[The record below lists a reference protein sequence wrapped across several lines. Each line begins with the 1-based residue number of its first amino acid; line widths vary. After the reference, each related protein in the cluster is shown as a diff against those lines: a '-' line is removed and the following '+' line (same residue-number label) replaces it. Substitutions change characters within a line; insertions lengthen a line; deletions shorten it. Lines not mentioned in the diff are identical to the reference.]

1 MTESTLRTLEICL
14 TRVSW
19 GLAAL
24 LLNATVAWAQLP
36 APWDNQDVGSVGRAG
51 SATLS
56 SGVFTVNGSG
66 ADVWGSADGFHFVYQ
81 QLTGD
86 GQIVARLDSVTRAD
100 GWSKAGVMMRDG
112 LGPGEPHA
120 FALLSPDREIR
131 LQRRQSPGGSTA
143 SIYKSTGTFPHWVRL
158 VRAGQTF
165 RAYFSSDGITWTS
178 GGSTTIV
185 MGSTIYVGLAV
196 TSHNQ
201 AALATAKFRNVSVT
215 STAVNKPPV
224 VSLTAPANGAQFDAP
239 ATIQL
244 TASAS
249 DAGGSVQQ
257 VQFFNGSTVIGT
269 DTTSPYTVSV
279 SNVPEGSYTLKA
291 VALDNGGATAS
302 SSVSIT
308 VGPGKSD
315 WLDDDI
321 GSVGAA
327 GSATFDLNRV
337 TVRGAGADIWGTSDT
352 FHFAYQTLTGDGE
365 IVARVESLQAT
376 NVWAK
381 AGVMMRESLSASSVH
396 ALSLV
401 SASRS
406 VAFQR
411 RLYPGGTSSHTAGS
425 ASAPPRWVRLV
436 RQGSTFIAS
445 ESATGTSWTVI
456 GSQTINMPSTLYV
469 GLAVTSHTTGV
480 LTTAVFSNV
489 TIRATASTANQS
501 PTVVITSPASGA
513 TLTAPATINIAASAS
528 DAGGS
533 IAQVQF
539 FAGSTL
545 LGTDTT
551 SPYTFS
557 WTNVAAGSYSLKAVA
572 RDNLG
577 ATRTSAAV
585 TVTVASSTGPPTKVV
600 FTPSP
605 DHPNVTYY
613 LLEIYTAGST
623 PGTSRPVATKN
634 LGKPAIVNGQITV
647 DVATFIQALA
657 PGSYIA
663 TVSAVNAAGAGR
675 STPPSPFVR

>member
-1 MTESTLRTLEICL
+1 
-14 TRVSW
+14 
-19 GLAAL
+19 
-24 LLNATVAWAQLP
+24 
-36 APWDNQDVGSVGRAG
+36 
-51 SATLS
+51 
-56 SGVFTVNGSG
+56 
-66 ADVWGSADGFHFVYQ
+66 
-81 QLTGD
+81 
-86 GQIVARLDSVTRAD
+86 
-100 GWSKAGVMMRDG
+100 
-112 LGPGEPHA
+112 
-120 FALLSPDREIR
+120 
-131 LQRRQSPGGSTA
+131 
-143 SIYKSTGTFPHWVRL
+143 
-158 VRAGQTF
+158 
-165 RAYFSSDGITWTS
+165 
-178 GGSTTIV
+178 
-185 MGSTIYVGLAV
+185 
-196 TSHNQ
+196 
-201 AALATAKFRNVSVT
+201 
-215 STAVNKPPV
+215 
-224 VSLTAPANGAQFDAP
+224 
-239 ATIQL
+239 
-244 TASAS
+244 
-249 DAGGSVQQ
+249 
-257 VQFFNGSTVIGT
+257 
-269 DTTSPYTVSV
+269 
-279 SNVPEGSYTLKA
+279 LKA

-337 TVRGAGADIWGTSDT
+337 TVRGAGADIWGTSDA

-376 NVWAK
+376 DVWAK
-381 AGVMMRESLSASSVH
+381 AGVMMREALTGSSVH
-396 ALSLV
+396 AFALQ
-401 SASRS
+401 SASHG

-411 RLYPGGTSSHTAGS
+411 RVSPGGSSTHSAGSTSSA
-425 ASAPPRWVRLV
+425 PRWVRLV
-436 RQGSTFIAS
+436 RQGSTFTAS
-445 ESATGTSWTVI
+445 ESSNGTTWTVV
-456 GSQTINMPSTLYV
+456 GSQTINMPQTLYV
-469 GLAVTSHTTGV
+469 GLAVTSHRTGV
-480 LTTAVFSNV
+480 LTTAVFTNV
-489 TIRATASTANQS
+489 AIRTTAGANQAPLVS
-501 PTVVITSPASGA
+501 LTSPASGA
-513 TLTAPATINIAASAS
+513 SFTAPATIAIAASAS